1 LDESDLKDA
10 NINEG
15 IESTLTILR
24 SAIPPNVEVV
34 KNLGEIQNIE
44 CFPGKLNQVFMN
56 VLNNS
61 FQAIAQKKSEN
72 QERVSISTRSVGD
85 NVEVLIEDTGIGMSE
100 TVRAKIFEPFFTT
113 KDVGQGT
120 GLGMSIVFK
129 IIESHSAKIQ
139 IDSEVGKGTRVLIT
153 LHRKLTIKPA
163 TEK

>member
-1 LDESDLKDA
+1 
-10 NINEG
+10 
-15 IESTLTILR
+15 
-24 SAIPPNVEVV
+24 
-34 KNLGEIQNIE
+34 
-44 CFPGKLNQVFMN
+44 MN

-61 FQAIAQKKSEN
+61 FQALAQKKSEN